1 MHAIFNYSI
10 NFKSNPQRERELER
24 LRELQRERERIRQ
37 LEHERELARR
47 REEARAKRERER
59 QHEEAVQKQ
68 RDDVLTE
75 MVREIRAYPDIDN
88 EMSTKM
94 AGFLSQFTC
103 AIQNDS
109 EHNVM
114 EFFGNEETA
123 ENLRNNLSSECKHD
137 SIELRNEIQKLDEM
151 KDPVM
156 MLLCANR
163 MNRFV
168 PKKGILSDDQY
179 KRIIDGIKETITTS
193 IMNTDLDKFYAEDR
207 SAILEMVQ
215 MIKASDSVDF
225 GISVKLKLLVDKLN
239 KKALKLNF
247 IPPVT
252 VRNLENITQTI
263 RI

>member
-1 MHAIFNYSI
+1 MFNYSI

-24 LRELQRERERIRQ
+24 LRELQRERERIRR

-47 REEARAKRERER
+47 REEARARRERES

-68 RDDVLTE
+68 RNEVLSE
-75 MVREIRAYPDIDN
+75 MVKEIKRYPEVDN

-94 AGFLSQFTC
+94 AGFFSQFTC

-114 EFFGNEETA
+114 EFFGNEEIA
-123 ENLRNNLSSECKHD
+123 EALRNKLSNKCKHD

-168 PKKGILSDDQY
+168 PKIGILSDAQY
-179 KRIIDGIKETITTS
+179 KAFIEGIKETITTA

-207 SAILEMVQ
+207 AAILEMVQ
-215 MIKASDSVDF
+215 IIKGSDSVDF
-225 GISVKLKLLVDKLN
+225 GISVKLKALVDRLN

-252 VRNLENITQTI
+252 VRNLENITHSV

>member
-1 MHAIFNYSI
+1 MRAIINYSI

-47 REEARAKRERER
+47 REEARARREKER
-59 QHEEAVQKQ
+59 QHEEAVQNQ
-68 RDDVLTE
+68 RMDVLSE
-75 MVREIRAYPDIDN
+75 MVKEIRRYPEVDN

-94 AGFLSQFTC
+94 AGFISQFTC

-123 ENLRNNLSSECKHD
+123 ENLRKNLSSECKHD
-137 SIELRNEIQKLDEM
+137 SIELRNEIQKLDEI

-156 MLLCANR
+156 MLICANR

-168 PKKGILSDDQY
+168 PKKGILSDEQY
-179 KRIIDGIKETITTS
+179 KTFIDGIKETITTA

-207 SAILEMVQ
+207 ASIMEMVQ
-215 MIKASDSVDF
+215 IIKGSDSIDF
-225 GISVKLKLLVDKLN
+225 GISVKLKALIERLN
-239 KKALKLNF
+239 NKVLKFNF

-252 VRNLENITQTI
+252 VRNLETMTQKVKI
-263 RI
+263 